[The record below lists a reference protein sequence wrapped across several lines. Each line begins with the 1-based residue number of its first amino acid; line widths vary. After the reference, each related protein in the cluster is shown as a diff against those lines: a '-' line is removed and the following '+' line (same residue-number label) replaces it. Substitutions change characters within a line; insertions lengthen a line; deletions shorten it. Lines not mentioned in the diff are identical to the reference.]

1 MRISLSLIFVLLLAA
16 CESTGPK
23 DNSVDDGIDPLA
35 EQDALELQAY
45 DVTGDVRVFYYV
57 KDMMVESARKKGEMV
72 GQDEIRHTL
81 LNKSHSFYRGVPDH
95 QMKKEERF
103 LHNTD
108 TYDLLKIFK
117 ELGFFAKGHS
127 VNIFADDPIERADN
141 ESSTTRVIAVEVIKD
156 GKVNTSYFARH
167 TGENL
172 IDENADEITRARSIA
187 FNECQAVF
195 MQAVSGALPR
205 GGVGYGDGDT
215 SGIDNERR

>member
-16 CESTGPK
+16 CESTPK
-23 DNSVDDGIDPLA
+23 DNSANDGIDPNA
-35 EQDALELQAY
+35 EQDALEQQAY
-45 DVTGDVRVFYYV
+45 DATGDVRVFYYV

-72 GQDEIRHTL
+72 QQDEIRHTL
-81 LNKSHSFYRGVPDH
+81 LNKNHTFYRGVPDH

-103 LHNTD
+103 LHNSD
-108 TYDLLKIFK
+108 MYDLLKIFK

-141 ESSTTRVIAVEVIKD
+141 EGGTTRVIAVEVIKD
-156 GKVNTSYFARH
+156 GKVNTSYFARRI
-167 TGENL
+167 GENL
-172 IDENADEITRARSIA
+172 IDENADETTRARSIA

-205 GGVGYGDGDT
+205 GEAGYGDGDT